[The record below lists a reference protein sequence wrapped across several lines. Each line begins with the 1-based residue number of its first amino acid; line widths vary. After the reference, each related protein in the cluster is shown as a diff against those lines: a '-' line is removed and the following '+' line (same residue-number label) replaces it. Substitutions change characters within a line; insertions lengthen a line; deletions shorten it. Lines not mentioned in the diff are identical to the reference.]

1 MKVRDG
7 QRERE
12 RERELNKLERIKDLW
27 KEAKKEQITHVHN
40 KIIVGSLTERF
51 RFLENPICQ
60 K

>member
-1 MKVRDG
+1 MRDG

-27 KEAKKEQITHVHN
+27 KEAEKKKTTHVHA
-40 KIIVGSLTERF
+40 KI
-51 RFLENPICQ
+51 